1 MQTSA
6 QDVLPEGLCLILV
19 ALASIK
25 ANASSI
31 PMEEILVA
39 GVVETSGVATVGVD
53 VADAVAVEAVVVAE
67 EVVGAAAAEEA
78 AGVMVEA
85 EDVGVVEAVEVVV
98 DVGVDVVVVADVV
111 VEQVVNL
118 R

>member
-19 ALASIK
+19 ALALIK

-53 VADAVAVEAVVVAE
+53 VADAVVVVAE

>member
-1 MQTSA
+1 M

-25 ANASSI
+25 ANVSSI

-53 VADAVAVEAVVVAE
+53 VAHAVVVVAE

>member
-53 VADAVAVEAVVVAE
+53 VADAVVVVAE

>member
-53 VADAVAVEAVVVAE
+53 VADAVVVEAE
-67 EVVGAAAAEEA
+67 EVVGAAAEED

-85 EDVGVVEAVEVVV
+85 EDAGVVEAVEVVV

>member
-31 PMEEILVA
+31 PMEEIFVA

-67 EVVGAAAAEEA
+67 EVVGAAAEED

-85 EDVGVVEAVEVVV
+85 EDAGVVEAVEVVV

>member
-25 ANASSI
+25 ANVSSI

-53 VADAVAVEAVVVAE
+53 VADAVVVVAE
-67 EVVGAAAAEEA
+67 EVVGAAAAAAEEA